1 MLVHLDDFATD
12 SCAECDRIFK
22 AMQPIFLRRF
32 PESSSRFGPLAYVVL
47 LTGEDASNAYNIA
60 ESIRKEVES
69 LKIPTARAF
78 DYGDVPLPAYVTVHI
93 GLPRASSDRVSWSTL
108 VDLTKEARK
117 AISDGLE
124 ELRRNRIFIPSQKS
138 RASTSSGQA

>member
-1 MLVHLDDFATD
+1 MLVHLDDFATY

-22 AMQPIFLRRF
+22 AMEPIFLRRF
-32 PESSSRFGPLAYVVL
+32 PESSSRFGSLAYVVL

-60 ESIRKEVES
+60 GSIRKEVES

-108 VDLTKEARK
+108 VDLQKKRE
-117 AISDGLE
+117 
-124 ELRRNRIFIPSQKS
+124 RRFLMDWKN
-138 RASTSSGQA
+138 